1 MATEEEELL
10 LRQLPHSTEAEQA
23 VLGSMLIDP
32 RCVPEVIDK
41 LRPDDFY
48 LQQNRDIYETIYS
61 MFNYSMTIDPVTV
74 LENMK
79 QNGVYDENQSRGYLL
94 QLMDTTPTAAN
105 VKEYIDILKDNT
117 LQRRVAETAGD
128 LLAMVRQGSDTGQDI
143 LEAAEQRIYAIR
155 QGRSARGLTPISDV
169 IIDVYDRLAELA
181 ASDSAIPG
189 LSTGLRDL
197 DRAISGLNK
206 SDLILLAARP
216 GMGKTSM
223 ALNILLDA
231 GKKSGKQVAFFSLEM
246 SREQLALRLI
256 SSECFVDNKKLVT
269 GKLTDDDWDK
279 IAVAADSLNQSR
291 ILIDDGLVAFEV
303 LKIVDGTDIICKA
316 LNGGP
321 LSNRKSINVPGIKLN
336 MKFIS
341 DKDREDIEF
350 GLTQDID
357 FIAASFTRCA
367 QDVRDIKAIL
377 KAHGKE
383 DVEIICK
390 IENME
395 GVNNIQEILDEANGV
410 MVARGDLGVE
420 VPFEELPEIQ
430 KNIIKTCISRG
441 KRVVTATQMLESMA
455 KNPRPT
461 RAEVSD
467 VANAVYD
474 GTSAI
479 MLSGETS
486 VGKYP
491 VETVATMSRI
501 AENAERTIHYD
512 RRRVT
517 RLEFQNMHVSGDM
530 KTLAISHATCSTSA
544 DLGAKC
550 IVAFT
555 ESGSTARAVST
566 YRPGTLIVAATPCE
580 QTFNRLSMSWGVKPV
595 LVAKRPSSGT
605 ELYSLSEQAA
615 IQTLDL
621 RVGDII
627 TITAGMPVGHVNYT
641 NTLRVH
647 QLTELSFA
655 PFVQD

>member
-1 MATEEEELL
+1 MRKTKIICTLGPATDPVLPEMIKAGMNVARMNFSHGSHEEHKARMDAVKAARKELGL
-10 LRQLPHSTEAEQA
+10 PVGIMLDTKGPEIRTKTYKDGKIEIVEGQQFTLTTRDIEGDNTIVSITYEGLPH
-23 VLGSMLIDP
+23 D
-32 RCVPEVIDK
+32 
-41 LRPDDFY
+41 
-48 LQQNRDIYETIYS
+48 
-61 MFNYSMTIDPVTV
+61 
-74 LENMK
+74 
-79 QNGVYDENQSRGYLL
+79 
-94 QLMDTTPTAAN
+94 
-105 VKEYIDILKDNT
+105 VK
-117 LQRRVAETAGD
+117 
-128 LLAMVRQGSDTGQDI
+128 
-143 LEAAEQRIYAIR
+143 
-155 QGRSARGLTPISDV
+155 
-169 IIDVYDRLAELA
+169 
-181 ASDSAIPG
+181 PG
-189 LSTGLRDL
+189 T
-197 DRAISGLNK
+197 
-206 SDLILLAARP
+206 
-216 GMGKTSM
+216 
-223 ALNILLDA
+223 
-231 GKKSGKQVAFFSLEM
+231 
-246 SREQLALRLI
+246 
-256 SSECFVDNKKLVT
+256 
-269 GKLTDDDWDK
+269 
-279 IAVAADSLNQSR
+279 R
-291 ILIDDGLVAFEV
+291 ILIDDGLVAFTVEEV
-303 LKIVDGTDIICKA
+303 KDGTDIVCKA

-336 MKFIS
+336 MKFVS

-350 GLTQDID
+350 GLSQGID
-357 FIAASFTRCA
+357 FIAASFTRSA

-512 RRRVT
+512 RRRTT
-517 RLEFQNMHVSGDM
+517 RLECQNMNVAGDP
-530 KTLAISHATCSTSA
+530 KTNAIAHATCSTTH

-555 ESGSTARAVST
+555 DSGMSARAVST
-566 YRPGTLIVAATPCE
+566 YRPGAPIIGATPSE
-580 QTFNRLSMSWGVKPV
+580 KTYHRLTMSWGVIPV
-595 LVAKRPSSGT
+595 MMPHNPASDAELFELSAK
-605 ELYSLSEQAA
+605 AA
-615 IQTLDL
+615 VEACGLEA
-621 RVGDII
+621 GDIM
-627 TITAGMPVGHVNYT
+627 TVTAGVPIGKVNYT
-641 NTLRVH
+641 NSLRVL
-647 QLTELSFA
+647 QLTEDLLKHGFK
-655 PFVQD
+655 D